1 MPSFHYT
8 VIRTHK
14 FSTGLRLSIHPE
26 KGVTVKAPFWL
37 PDLAI
42 RKFVEEKTAWI
53 EQHLRQFKRPE
64 IPAKQYLAGE
74 KHLYFGEE
82 YALVIIE
89 TFTPLRTEAKISGEC
104 MHLTIFEGHTGEKRL
119 TEIREAILRL
129 YLETGIGVITEKVN
143 YYANRL
149 GVDYTRIDIKKVSSI
164 WGSCS
169 ATNRLCFNRK
179 LIMAP
184 HDVVNYVII
193 HEVCHMKE
201 RNHSSHF
208 WALVAKFDPLYRDH
222 RRWLHRNHLLL
233 SI

>member
-1 MPSFHYT
+1 MPSFTYT
-8 VIRTHK
+8 ILRTRK
-14 FSTGLRLSIHPE
+14 LLSGIRLSIHPE
-26 KGVTVKAPFWL
+26 KGVIVKAPFWL
-37 PDLAI
+37 PEIAI
-42 RKFVEEKTAWI
+42 RQFVEEKKDWI
-53 EQHLRQFKRPE
+53 EGHLRRIKKPE
-64 IPAKQYLAGE
+64 VLIKQYQEGE
-74 KHLYFGEE
+74 KHLYFGAE
-82 YALVIIE
+82 YALVILE
-89 TFTPLRTEAKISGEC
+89 TNIPLRTEAKINGEDL
-104 MHLTIFEGHTGEKRL
+104 HISIFDGHTGEKRSA
-119 TEIREAILRL
+119 EIREAILRL

-184 HDVVNYVII
+184 HEVVNYVII
-193 HEVCHMKE
+193 HEVCHMRE

-208 WALVAKFDPLYRDH
+208 WALVAQFDPLYRDH